1 METNNNSVQ
10 TGGKDM
16 NATTLDLMS
25 KMHLNGMRDAFKNS
39 LGSTFAENMT
49 PDAFIA
55 SLISSEWDYRN
66 EKMVLRLTKQA
77 GFRYNALIE
86 DIDYKFSRGLDR
98 NQIERLASLDFIRD
112 SQNVIITGP
121 SGIGKSYFATGYGR
135 EACKNGI
142 RTLYANTQKL
152 MNKLKG
158 AKAKGTYEQVLLV
171 MDAVGL
177 AAFTITGIAVAET
190 VSYSNW
196 FLSLFVGVDDG
207 RAAVL
212 QDRRA
217 MVLLGIRILPGGT
230 S

>member
-112 SQNVIITGP
+112 NQNVIITGP
-121 SGIGKSYFATGYGR
+121 SGIGKSYFATCYGR

-152 MNKLKG
+152 MNKLNEN
-158 AKAKGTYEQVLLV
+158 AFWLL
-171 MDAVGL
+171 
-177 AAFTITGIAVAET
+177 
-190 VSYSNW
+190 N
-196 FLSLFVGVDDG
+196 
-207 RAAVL
+207 R
-212 QDRRA
+212 
-217 MVLLGIRILPGGT
+217 
-230 S
+230 